1 MLKWSACL
9 PSTPKIRV
17 LILLMFMSTILLCKN
32 YLKRA
37 KINDEEASNGR
48 SKTYVVNLF
57 QSKYLPNTLLA
68 SNPISN
74 VR

>member
-1 MLKWSACL
+1 
-9 PSTPKIRV
+9 
-17 LILLMFMSTILLCKN
+17 MSTILLCKN

-74 VR
+74 VRKFLKSLWQQVVERYLPI